1 MFDPQAVINQAM
13 LGEVPDEW
21 QVFYGKRPSPVSMGC
36 FFAFVIL
43 LILGACSFLALFV
56 TQLIL
61 NLRHAQYSITTLIP
75 IIGPIVLA
83 LVLVAGIWGYFTGR
97 KDARDPDP
105 LLVVTPEGFVEYFL
119 SRHPLK
125 AVSFAK
131 LETII
136 VQVRGKIRRD
146 RLLTRLRLWL
156 ELHYPD
162 GRVERWRSKGMY
174 GEQEDLITQSIAL
187 AFSEYARPRKKQK
200 RRKRQITKNQSGA
213 F

>member
-1 MFDPQAVINQAM
+1 
-13 LGEVPDEW
+13 LL
-21 QVFYGKRPSPVSMGC
+21 
-36 FFAFVIL
+36 FAFVIL

-119 SRHPLK
+119 SRHPLN

-174 GEQEDLITQSIAL
+174 GEQKDLITQSIAL

-200 RRKRQITKNQSGA
+200 RRKR
-213 F
+213 